1 MALSRGPAGKPATPN
16 GADRR
21 AAQESIARQ
30 GPRAPPGRR
39 SCALVTTAKGV
50 ICASG
55 AATSHA
61 GRRSVSR
68 LGTGRSCSR
77 FSAGPVSVTT
87 RARPRTPRRRPPRS
101 RRRGTGGG
109 RRAPTRA
116 TPVAGGGRARSPR
129 WRRGEDREEQAQQG
143 FRLQAAPVRQPRPRG
158 TRRSRRRAGRA
169 TTASAATAPA
179 QGGAR
184 RRRSQARPGAPGS
197 LPTTP
202 AAAAGALCG
211 LVGTAVAAVAEESC
225 CSLRGDGVEGRAT
238 GRV

>member
-16 GADRR
+16 GANRR

-30 GPRAPPGRR
+30 GLRAPPGRR

-143 FRLQAAPVRQPRPRG
+143 FRLQAAPVRQPRHGGRG
-158 TRRSRRRAGRA
+158 DPAGEQDERRRPARQPRQRREERDGGGRKRGQERRA
-169 TTASAATAPA
+169 HFP
-179 QGGAR
+179 R
-184 RRRSQARPGAPGS
+184 RRPPPLEPFAGWSGRP
-197 LPTTP
+197 
-202 AAAAGALCG
+202 
-211 LVGTAVAAVAEESC
+211 
-225 CSLRGDGVEGRAT
+225 
-238 GRV
+238 